1 MATVVPG
8 WQKTVVE
15 FGHLI
20 VKVDDGVIG
29 TQTLYLNL
37 KVKV

>member
-1 MATVVPG
+1 MVAVVPE

-29 TQTLYLNL
+29 T
-37 KVKV
+37 

>member
-1 MATVVPG
+1 VVTVVPG

-29 TQTLYLNL
+29 GT
-37 KVKV
+37 